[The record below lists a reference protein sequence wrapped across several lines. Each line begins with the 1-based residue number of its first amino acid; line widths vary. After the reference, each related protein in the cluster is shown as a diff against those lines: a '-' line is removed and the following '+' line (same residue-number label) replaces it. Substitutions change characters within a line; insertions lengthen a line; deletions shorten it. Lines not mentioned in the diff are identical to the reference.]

1 MGRSLLGRKED
12 RHRREAGEVVG
23 KPRRRRVALGAKKT
37 EGRLAMLWMSRTSKV
52 EGKTG
57 RIGM

>member
-12 RHRREAGEVVG
+12 RHRREAAEVVG
-23 KPRRRRVALGAKKT
+23 KPRRRRVSLT